1 MRILSN
7 AFTYCFTSLSYYLPR
22 RIPFQPM
29 NYKDALNVTINDKL
43 TKAKLIAISNTLQDH
58 CLVDEL
64 TVIPMS
70 KYYTDIRTRWQTHLD
85 ETRLLIKDVVSIG
98 KQARVI
104 FDQAYARAFD

>member
-1 MRILSN
+1 MK
-7 AFTYCFTSLSYYLPR
+7 
-22 RIPFQPM
+22 
-29 NYKDALNVTINDKL
+29 YKDALTYTITEKL
-43 TKAKLIAISNTLQDH
+43 TKAQLIEIANSLQDH

-70 KYYTDIRTRWQTHLD
+70 KYYTDIRTRWQIHLD
-85 ETRLLIKDVVSIG
+85 ETRLLIRDIVSIG

>member
-1 MRILSN
+1 MK
-7 AFTYCFTSLSYYLPR
+7 YE
-22 RIPFQPM
+22 
-29 NYKDALNVTINDKL
+29 DALTHTINDKL
-43 TKAKLIAISNTLQDH
+43 TKAKLIEIANSLQTH
-58 CLVDEL
+58 CLADEL

-70 KYYTDIRTRWQTHLD
+70 KYYIDIRTRWQTHLN

>member
-1 MRILSN
+1 
-7 AFTYCFTSLSYYLPR
+7 
-22 RIPFQPM
+22 M
-29 NYKDALNVTINDKL
+29 NYKDALNVSISDKL
-43 TKAKLIAISNTLQDH
+43 TKSKLIEIANTLQDH

-70 KYYTDIRTRWQTHLD
+70 KYYIDIRTRWQIHLD
-85 ETRLLIKDVVSIG
+85 ETRLLIKDIVSIG